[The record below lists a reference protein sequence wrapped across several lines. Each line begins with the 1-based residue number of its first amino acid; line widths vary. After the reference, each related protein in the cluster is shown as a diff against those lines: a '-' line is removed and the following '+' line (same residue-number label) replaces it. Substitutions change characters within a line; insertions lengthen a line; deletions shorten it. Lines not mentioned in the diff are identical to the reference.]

1 MKLIKNNLKLM
12 FRCKPLVLFVIG
24 LVIVTGMLS
33 AVFKDFMINEYEIE
47 GCTAGYSFTTGCAYE
62 PIKPIFESVCEENDI
77 ETANFVHGS
86 AENAVESGRA
96 DVFVEFTDDGYTVY
110 SDSDHETQAS
120 IMKMLVSSIISGASG
135 EQAGDYVTEYE
146 IDVLPM
152 PDSEQY
158 YTIAYTVYFTWIAMI
173 VLAIVTSSERKNK
186 ISARFRTTPASS
198 LSIYMS
204 RFVPSAVMITLL
216 IGAGVVLCTLVY
228 GIEWMEIPTTALI
241 LFLGCVAAAA
251 VATVLF
257 SLIKNVIVAI
267 AVGFCITMFCGFFG
281 GSFCAYMYAT
291 FAYGIRDFSPI
302 YYMTRS
308 IVELNTSGSSEFT
321 IPAILVLCGM
331 SIVCIPLGMLAVKT
345 GKEG

>member
-12 FRCKPLVLFVIG
+12 FRCKPLFLVVLL

-47 GCTAGYSFTTGCAYE
+47 GCTVGYSFTDGCVYE

-77 ETANFVHGS
+77 DTANFVHGS
-86 AENAVESGRA
+86 RENSVENGRA
-96 DVFVEFTDDGYTVY
+96 DVFVEFTNDGYTVY
-110 SDSDHETQAS
+110 SDNDHKTQAD
-120 IMKMLVSSIISGASG
+120 IIKMMVSSIISNTSG
-135 EQAGDYVTEYE
+135 VQAENYTTEYK

-158 YTIAYTVYFTWIAMI
+158 YTIAYTVYFIWIAMI
-173 VLAIVTSSERKNK
+173 VLAIVMSSERKNK
-186 ISARFRTTPASS
+186 IGARFRTTPASS
-198 LSIYMS
+198 LTIYMS
-204 RFVPSAVMITLL
+204 RFVPSAVAITLL
-216 IGAGVVLCTLVY
+216 ISIGVVLCTLIY
-228 GIEWMEIPTTALI
+228 DIQWKDIPMTALI

-267 AVGFCITMFCGFFG
+267 ALGFCMTMFWGFVG

-345 GKEG
+345 GKER